1 MNRRTIIIVSTGGLL
16 LILVAIGIALL
27 SGRKLTLSL
36 PVTRHDVAMTSAA
49 RTPRQ
54 DAAAAASSDKPS
66 AVTGLWVRPPAKLAA
81 RHSQRSGYA
90 WILRQLG
97 ASELLLDRLGAGDA
111 VAVLTE
117 LKAQAQRGDPTAIN
131 VLGQIAGQQC
141 HLGRAD
147 EVLDGYEASQLTNAQ
162 ALPSTDREW
171 FNTALREDIAFDKQ
185 MNMACNQVIDQ
196 DQVHSWVAARAAQ
209 GDAASLWLM
218 SNSADNMMDR
228 QERLRDAAVAGFA
241 EAQFE
246 LAWAI
251 IGGQQGAAGTGASAV
266 NAGQLLRESADQL
279 PRSESELAI
288 CEYSGC
294 IGITPDVDSA
304 ITHAREAAQRGVID
318 AMIAIAPHL
327 SQSQIDP
334 DEVSAWGLVEASLE
348 QQGCAG
354 YTGIS
359 LQWMKSLT
367 SRLSS
372 PTITSNAETLA
383 NQYWQE
389 YGTQMLRNS
398 GCET

>member
-1 MNRRTIIIVSTGGLL
+1 MNGRTIIIVSTGCL
-16 LILVAIGIALL
+16 LILVAVVIALL
-27 SGRKLTLSL
+27 SGRKLTLSP
-36 PVTRHDVAMTSAA
+36 PVTRNDVARAAA

-54 DAAAAASSDKPS
+54 DAAAAASSDRPA
-66 AVTGLWVRPPAKLAA
+66 AVAGLWVRPPAEVTA
-81 RHSQRSGYA
+81 RHSRRSGFA

-97 ASELLLDRLGAGDA
+97 ADKQRLDRLVAGDA

-131 VLGQIAGQQC
+131 VLGEIADQQC
-141 HLGRAD
+141 HLGRPD
-147 EVLDGYEASQLTNAQ
+147 EVLEGYQAAQLTNAQ
-162 ALPSTDREW
+162 TLPSADREW

-185 MNMACNQVIDQ
+185 MNVACNQVIDQ

-209 GDAASLWLM
+209 GDGASLWLT
-218 SNSADNMMDR
+218 SNSTDNMTDR
-228 QERLRDAAVAGFA
+228 QQRLRDAAATGFA

-251 IGGQQGAAGTGASAV
+251 IRGQQGAAGTGTDAV
-266 NAGQLLRESADQL
+266 NAGELLRESANQL

-294 IGITPDVDSA
+294 IGIAADVDSA
-304 ITHAREAAQRGVID
+304 IAHAREAAQRGVID
-318 AMIAIAPHL
+318 AMIAIGPHL

-334 DEVSAWGLVEASLE
+334 DEVSAWQLVEASLE

-359 LQWMKSLT
+359 LQWMT
-367 SRLSS
+367 SVAATLNSS
-372 PTITSNAETLA
+372 TITNDAKTLA

-389 YGTQMLRNS
+389 YGEQMFQNL
-398 GCET
+398 GCGT